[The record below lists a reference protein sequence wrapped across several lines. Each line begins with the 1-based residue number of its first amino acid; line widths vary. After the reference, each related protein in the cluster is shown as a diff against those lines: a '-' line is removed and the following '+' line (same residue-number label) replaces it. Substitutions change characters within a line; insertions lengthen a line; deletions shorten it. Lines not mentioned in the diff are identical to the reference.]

1 MNKLTPWG
9 LIHNTSSMINKVR
22 YPKNEKNLDSND
34 FYNSDNEKSN
44 KSAILSWVPTANGI
58 ALGTVLSNLN
68 PLKKTN
74 RRVSSEQQ
82 LFDTDEENPRLSE
95 DEQPDL
101 QHGDFSFRK
110 NSSPSTVSNRPMSN
124 VDQQNN
130 NATITKRSS
139 YLPAKDENQD
149 EIDSQYF
156 SATLRTEQKRSEK
169 LESRVDELELILSQ
183 FFIDVTYLDELRSK
197 EERKQLVE
205 AKRKSTSTERNT

>member
-1 MNKLTPWG
+1 
-9 LIHNTSSMINKVR
+9 MINRVR
-22 YPKNEKNLDSND
+22 YRKNEKNLDSND
-34 FYNSDNEKSN
+34 LYNSDNEKSN
-44 KSAILSWVPTANGI
+44 KSAILSWIPTANGI

-68 PLKKTN
+68 PMKNTN

-82 LFDTDEENPRLSE
+82 LFNTDEENPRLSE
-95 DEQPDL
+95 DGQPDL
-101 QHGDFSFRK
+101 QHGGFSYRK
-110 NSSPSTVSNRPMSN
+110 SSSPSTISNRPISN

-156 SATLRTEQKRSEK
+156 SAALRTEQRRSEK
-169 LESRVDELELILSQ
+169 LESRVDELEVILSQ
-183 FFIDVTYLDELRSK
+183 FFIDITYLDELRSK

-205 AKRKSTSTERNT
+205 AKRKSTSTERNA